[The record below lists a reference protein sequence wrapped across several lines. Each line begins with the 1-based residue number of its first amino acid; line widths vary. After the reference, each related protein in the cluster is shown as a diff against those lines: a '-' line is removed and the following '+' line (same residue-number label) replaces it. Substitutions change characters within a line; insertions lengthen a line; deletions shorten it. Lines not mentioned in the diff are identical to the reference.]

1 MSHCPG
7 CNGLVTDI
15 GLVLTLPQGTYHACP
30 GCPDCAD
37 AAEWHKAIMAEPCEG
52 DVHCTC
58 VPVLRKA
65 CAEKDAEIATLEA
78 ATRKVVEA
86 LRIAR
91 QYVTPFTY
99 DMEQCDLA
107 LADPILVALGRE

>member
-1 MSHCPG
+1 MNHCRCCSG
-7 CNGLVTDI
+7 HFIEDD
-15 GLVLTLPQGTYHACP
+15 VLGDCT
-30 GCPDCAD
+30 GCPECAD
-37 AAEWHKAIMAEPCEG
+37 ADEWHKVIMEESCDGGPNES
-52 DVHCTC
+52 HCTC

-107 LADPILVALGRE
+107 LADPTLVALGRE

>member
-7 CNGLVTDI
+7 CAGSCYAD
-15 GLVLTLPQGTYHACP
+15 LPNELPKVITCP
-30 GCPDCAD
+30 GITCPDCAD

-107 LADPILVALGRE
+107 LADPTLVALRRE